1 MARIFVS
8 HSSRDSAVAAEIK
21 AWLSSQGFDNVFLDI
36 DKHSGIPPGANW
48 ERKLYQEID
57 SSHAVI
63 LILTSNWLDSKWCF
77 VEFAQARTLG
87 KAIFPVI
94 VAPGGEQFIAPDIQ
108 YLDLRSDRQGGLTR
122 LAHELTEIALNTQGG
137 FEWDIHRPPYPGLM
151 AFEAEDAAVFFGR
164 DDDIRRLIERLN
176 ARRVQGGP
184 KLVAV
189 LGASGSGKSSLL
201 RAGVLPRLARDKRNW
216 IVLPP
221 FRPRLDPIAE
231 LARAATERLGKLEEW
246 TNWRER
252 LTSEAHASALE
263 AIAETFRVKAGAR
276 DAQILVTI
284 DQAEEIFTVT
294 PPEIAQEFWRLLKTA
309 TEEGSSFLTVMAL
322 RSEYLG
328 MLQTAAEGVVRFEE
342 FSLGPM
348 PFTRVRQII
357 EGPAQVVGLNVEE
370 ALISA
375 AVADAGTDDALPLL
389 AFTLR
394 ELYDRHG
401 AARDGQHPGERQLL
415 LAHYRELGDPAAGLN
430 PLENSV
436 RKRADEV
443 IAAINPTAE
452 ELEALRDAFV
462 GPLVRVN
469 DKGEYVRHPAR
480 FGDLPA
486 KAQPI
491 LKQLTDARLLVTRD
505 DRGHN
510 MVEVAHEA
518 LLRKWPRLRA
528 WLDEER
534 EFLIGKSRLEA
545 ALTDWEKASEA
556 DKPNALL
563 QGLALSRASQW
574 LLDHPHALSEAEQ
587 RFIKASQER
596 ARAERRRR
604 TRNRVAL
611 IATALLVVALA
622 GLGAIGMKFE
632 AARREALQRGVEATR
647 LAYQAGGFLR
657 ANDLANAVRTA
668 LKAEE
673 TLSTPE
679 TRSSLLQSLLALS
692 PHLVTSLNVKDL
704 RPSVLAAVPGSQ
716 EILIGGL
723 NGSIESWRPM
733 GHEISRSVATFQPQ
747 DATVPIKPAVQAL
760 ASTKEHGAIVLLS
773 DGRLTP
779 FDPSNGHALAKPAIL
794 ADDIGKAAI
803 GENGRLIVAASQ
815 ATGEVSAFSCKP
827 ESGLEPSLQC
837 SKTPLATGFADALAV
852 SESAAL
858 AAVALEQDGLTLVRL
873 DQSPP
878 ASQKIDLPNNPRI
891 KSLAFDGKG
900 ERLAVGTM
908 SGEMFVLDLRGGRI
922 ALPTQA
928 SSITALAFDSTASR
942 LATSCDG
949 FAVCIWKLPQ
959 ASGGS
964 GDAQLLVKLVGH
976 KNTVLALAFGPG
988 GDSIVSTDEDE
999 AVKAWTI
1006 DAVDHVSFA
1015 LPAPNQIEL
1024 TDLDVS
1030 SDRRWLAAGNLD
1042 GGIELWDLRSLA
1054 FVRSL
1059 PPLRPAEIRSLQWH
1073 PSKPLLAQTDKVGW
1087 LAIRPLS
1094 GDHEPDQIKIDEN
1107 GNTVDVVRWLPGG
1120 SSVAVGL
1127 FGGEVMEWRPG
1138 GKPVAFDARHPDA
1151 VQGLAVEPRTNRL
1164 FSSDSFG
1171 NLWAWD
1177 LNRRKWLLDLPP
1189 VGAAQDVIDLSEE
1202 GRIALTAGNGGKVT
1216 LYDLEKARKFLLLGI
1231 GAQSEG
1237 AGFSPD
1243 GKLIAAVDTE
1253 GKLYIWSFAGRDGS
1267 EVFASA
1273 KVYPDEIF
1281 SQASGAT
1288 HLRRLTWVPEL
1299 SALAIA
1305 SSRGE
1310 VKLVSYDVSAWRR
1323 RAQSVFLWK

>member
-1 MARIFVS
+1 MARVFVS

-21 AWLSSQGFDNVFLDI
+21 AWLSKQGFDNVFLDI

-77 VEFAQARTLG
+77 VEFAQARALG

-137 FEWDIHRPPYPGLM
+137 FDWDIHRPPYPGLLS
-151 AFEAEDAAVFFGR
+151 FEAEDAAVFFGR

-184 KLVAV
+184 KLIAV

-221 FRPRLDPIAE
+221 FRPRLDPMVE
-231 LARAATERLGKLEEW
+231 LARAATEQLGSLEEW
-246 TNWRER
+246 KSWRER
-252 LTSEAHASALE
+252 LTSETHARELE

-276 DAQILVTI
+276 DAQILITI

-294 PPEIAQEFWRLLKTA
+294 PPEQARQFWRLLKTA
-309 TEEGSSFLTVMAL
+309 TEEGSPFLTLMAL

-348 PFTRVRQII
+348 PLARVPRII
-357 EGPAQVVGLNVEE
+357 EGPARVAGLRVEE
-370 ALISA
+370 GLISA

-401 AARDGQHPGERQLL
+401 AEHDGQHPGERQLL

-452 ELEALRDAFV
+452 ELAALRDAFV

-480 FGDLPA
+480 FGDLPP

-518 LLRKWPRLRA
+518 LLRKWQRLRA

-545 ALTDWEKASEA
+545 AHADWEKASEA
-556 DKPNALL
+556 DKPSALL

-596 ARAERRRR
+596 ARAEKRRR

-611 IATALLVVALA
+611 IAAALLVVAGA
-622 GLGAIGMKFE
+622 GVIWMQVE
-632 AARREALQRGVEATR
+632 AARRESEALQRGVEATR

-657 ANDLANAVRTA
+657 ANDLANAVTTA
-668 LKAEE
+668 LRAEQ

-679 TRSSLLQSLLALS
+679 TRSALLQSLLALS
-692 PHLVTSLNVKDL
+692 PHLVSSLSVKDL
-704 RPSVLAAVPGSQ
+704 RPFVLATVPGSE

-733 GHEISRSVATFQPQ
+733 GHEISRSVASFQPQ

-760 ASTKEHGAIVLLS
+760 ASTKQQGAMALLS
-773 DGRLTP
+773 DGRLIF
-779 FDPSNGHALAKPAIL
+779 FDPNNGRELAKPATL
-794 ADDIGKAAI
+794 AEDIGKAAI
-803 GENGRLIVAASQ
+803 GGNGRLIVAASQ

-827 ESGLEPSLQC
+827 KSGTEPSLQC
-837 SKTPLATGFADALAV
+837 TQTRIATGFADAMAV
-852 SESAAL
+852 SESADL
-858 AAVALEQDGLTLVRL
+858 AAVALEQDGLMLVRL

-891 KSLAFDGKG
+891 KSLAFDGRG
-900 ERLAVGTM
+900 EHLAVGTM
-908 SGEMFVLDLRGGRI
+908 SGEMFVLDLKGSRI

-949 FAVCIWKLPQ
+949 FAVCIWKLPP
-959 ASGGS
+959 AGGGS
-964 GDAQLLVKLVGH
+964 GEAELLVKLVGH

-988 GDSIVSTDEDE
+988 VDSIVSADEDE

-1015 LPAPNQIEL
+1015 LLAPDKVEL

-1042 GGIELWDLRSLA
+1042 GRIWLWDLKSLA
-1054 FVRSL
+1054 FVRAL

-1087 LAIRPLS
+1087 LAIRSLRDDQP
-1094 GDHEPDQIKIDEN
+1094 PDEIKIDSS
-1107 GNTVDVVRWLPGG
+1107 GNPVDVVRWLSGG
-1120 SSVAVGL
+1120 DSVAVGL
-1127 FGGEVMEWRPG
+1127 FDGEVMEWRPG

-1164 FSSDSFG
+1164 YSSDSLG

-1202 GRIALTAGNGGKVT
+1202 GRIALTAGNGDKVT

-1253 GKLYIWSFAGRDGS
+1253 GKLHVWSFANRDDS
-1267 EVFASA
+1267 EVFAFV
-1273 KVYPDEIF
+1273 KVYPDEF
-1281 SQASGAT
+1281 RGQASEAT
-1288 HLRRLTWVPEL
+1288 HLRRLAWLPEL
-1299 SALAIA
+1299 SAIAIA

-1310 VKLVSYDVSAWRR
+1310 VELVSYDVQAWIH
-1323 RAQSVFLWK
+1323 RAQTVFLWK